1 MKPTF
6 HDNRLSLEGQ
16 FKLQQIALEAR
27 DLDAEQLRHCLLA
40 AWSGW
45 MLERQMVNNA
55 LEAIEVTIDTR
66 VHGYT
71 PAELCPAA
79 P

>member
-6 HDNRLSLEGQ
+6 HDPRLSLEAQ
-16 FKLQQIALEAR
+16 FKLQQVALESQE
-27 DLDAEQLRHCLLA
+27 LNAEQLRHCLLA

-45 MLERQMVNNA
+45 MLERQMVNRA
-55 LEAIEVTIDTR
+55 LDAIEVSIDTR

-71 PAELCPAA
+71 PAELIAA
-79 P
+79 